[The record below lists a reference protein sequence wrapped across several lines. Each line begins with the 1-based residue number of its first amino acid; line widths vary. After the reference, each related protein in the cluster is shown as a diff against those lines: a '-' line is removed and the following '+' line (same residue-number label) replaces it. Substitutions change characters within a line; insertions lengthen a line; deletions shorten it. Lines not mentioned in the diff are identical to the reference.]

1 MSQQLAFLYDKSGI
15 PIAKIKQV
23 GDLNVINTQAH
34 LQELYYVEPLLM
46 CYEETIYLLKN

>member
-1 MSQQLAFLYDKSGI
+1 MSQQLAVLYDKTGI
-15 PIAKIKQV
+15 PPAKIRQV
-23 GDLNVINTQAH
+23 ADINVINTQMH